1 MLAGLIIT
9 TMFISII
16 TASLASVSLQGRSDL
31 RGVKVI
37 LERLLPVTN
46 GTFVACKNIRI
57 RRKERYARGRIE
69 GVCYTRCY
77 LTKRQFYLIGLPLFF
92 RSLL

>member
-37 LERLLPVTN
+37 LDRLLPVIN
-46 GTFVACKNIRI
+46 RTFVACKNRRI
-57 RRKERYARGRIE
+57 RRKERHGRGRI
-69 GVCYTRCY
+69 
-77 LTKRQFYLIGLPLFF
+77 
-92 RSLL
+92 

>member
-1 MLAGLIIT
+1 MVVRSLLTNLMPIFELYVFTFANKVQFLIYRYGDKAPRTILGKVLGVFWMLAGLIIT

-37 LERLLPVTN
+37 LDRLLPVIN
-46 GTFVACKNIRI
+46 
-57 RRKERYARGRIE
+57 
-69 GVCYTRCY
+69 
-77 LTKRQFYLIGLPLFF
+77 
-92 RSLL
+92 